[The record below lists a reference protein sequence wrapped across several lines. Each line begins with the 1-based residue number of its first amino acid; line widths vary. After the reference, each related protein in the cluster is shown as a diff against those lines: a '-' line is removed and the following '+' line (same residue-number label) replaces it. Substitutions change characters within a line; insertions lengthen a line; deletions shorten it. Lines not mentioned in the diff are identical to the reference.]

1 MIILKYGKEN
11 GKKDK
16 RSTVNE
22 LWKQNLEALM
32 S

>member
-11 GKKDK
+11 GKKTK

-22 LWKQNLEALM
+22 LWNQNLLILM